1 MKYRITQENIID
13 TYTLVN
19 RISDE
24 LQEVSLYTGNH
35 YSVEFINYSR
45 HLKVTF
51 HEKGMS
57 YYHPI
62 KSIHDANETLQFYK
76 GYAQAIYDLFT
87 DDINNFLDKIR

>member
-1 MKYRITQENIID
+1 MKYRITPENIID

-35 YSVEFINYSR
+35 YTVEFIKYNR
-45 HLKVTF
+45 HIKVTF
-51 HEKGMS
+51 HDKGIA
-57 YYHPI
+57 YHHPI

-76 GYAQAIYDLFT
+76 GYAQAIYDTYT
-87 DDINNFLDKIR
+87 DDINKFLDKIH